1 MRYEVP
7 GAVSGTRYYE
17 SSYECDRAW
26 PLRTS
31 RHYMYGVWWYKQVVP
46 TLQLMVVT
54 ALRGVLGALAPP
66 NISILSLS

>member
-1 MRYEVP
+1 MCIRD
-7 GAVSGTRYYE
+7 S
-17 SSYECDRAW
+17 
-26 PLRTS
+26 
-31 RHYMYGVWWYKQVVP
+31 YMYGVWWYKQVVP